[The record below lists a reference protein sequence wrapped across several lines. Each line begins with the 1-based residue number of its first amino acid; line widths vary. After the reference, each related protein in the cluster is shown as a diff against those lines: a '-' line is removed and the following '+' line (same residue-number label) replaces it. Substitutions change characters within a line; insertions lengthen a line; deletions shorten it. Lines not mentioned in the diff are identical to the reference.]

1 MKELCTDP
9 KLTTGK
15 KTFKLR
21 YQPAVHLL
29 VSAYRWYP
37 VDKQQVELN
46 CRKKKYTNSH
56 SKHDTTQAVL
66 HTHEVK
72 YMEKYKQKICTS
84 SAIWIK
90 SQKQPATVINC
101 IRNMEVINTR
111 TKKPLFH
118 KVNYLKV
125 AY

>member
-15 KTFKLR
+15 KIFKLS
-21 YQPAVHLL
+21 YQPAIHLL

-37 VDKQQVELN
+37 VDKQVEFN
-46 CRKKKYTNSH
+46 CRKIYTNSH

-66 HTHEVK
+66 HTHGVK
-72 YMEKYKQKICTS
+72 YMEKYKQRICTS

-90 SQKQPATVINC
+90 SQKQPVTVINC
-101 IRNMEVINTR
+101 IRNMEVINT
-111 TKKPLFH
+111 
-118 KVNYLKV
+118 
-125 AY
+125 